1 MSGKLG
7 RRAAVVGAGIGG
19 LSAAGVLAKYFDQV
33 DVLERDQTPLSTE
46 TRSGTPQD
54 RHAHGLLAGGLKAL
68 NEIYPDFDRDLAAAG
83 AVSVNVPGDIR
94 YEKPGVAELP
104 QPDFGISM
112 LSASRPLIESVLRR
126 RTLAAGNVLLWSNC
140 RVTELLSTA
149 RDATT
154 VQAVQFNTRTGPTR
168 TLDTDLVVDASGRG
182 TLALGFLQ
190 TRGWEQP
197 PTTRIGVDI
206 TYSTAVVAIPTH
218 LALDWKVALTLPDPP
233 YQPLNA
239 VLLPAEGN
247 RWMISIAD
255 RGITGRI
262 DNWEA
267 FLDALG
273 RLTTTTIRDALQAA
287 HPPSAIR
294 HYRFP
299 ASIWKHFE
307 RLPRLPR
314 GLIPLGDAI
323 CQFNPIYGQG
333 MSAAA
338 QQSRLLQTVL
348 ANAALESDPLS
359 AAQAAFMS
367 GIESILQ
374 TPWTM
379 AASSD
384 LAFPQTQA
392 TRPENFARTQQS
404 QTALFRAI
412 VDDPIVHRAFVE
424 ISHLL
429 QPYSLL
435 RTPAMRTR
443 IEGAA
448 TTV

>member
-7 RRAAVVGAGIGG
+7 RRAVVVGAGIGG
-19 LSAAGVLAKYFDQV
+19 LSAAGVLATFFDQV
-33 DVLERDQTPLSTE
+33 DVLERDQTPLSGE

-68 NEIYPDFDRDLAAAG
+68 NEIYPDFDQDLAAAG
-83 AVSVNVPGDIR
+83 AVSVNVPADIR

-104 QPDFGISM
+104 QRDFGISM

-140 RVTELLSTA
+140 RVKEFLSTGQ
-149 RDATT
+149 DAPA
-154 VQAVQFNTRTGPTR
+154 VQAVQFDTRTGPTR
-168 TLDTDLVVDASGRG
+168 TLDTDLVIDASGSG
-182 TLALGFLQ
+182 TLTLGFLR
-190 TRGWEQP
+190 TLGWEQP

-206 TYSTAVVAIPTH
+206 TYSTAIVTIPAH
-218 LALDWKVALTLPDPP
+218 LALAWKVALTLPDPP

-247 RWMISIAD
+247 RWMISVAD

-262 DNWEA
+262 DNWDA

-273 RLTTTTIRDALQAA
+273 RLTTTTLRDALQHAQ
-287 HPPSAIR
+287 PPSAIR

-299 ASIWKHFE
+299 ASVWKHFE
-307 RLPRLPR
+307 KLSRLPR

-348 ANAALESDPLS
+348 ANVMHESDPVG

-367 GIESILQ
+367 GVESILQ

-379 AASSD
+379 AANSD

-392 TRPENFARTQQS
+392 MRPDDFAKAQGTQA
-404 QTALFRAI
+404 ALFKAI
-412 VDDPIVHRAFVE
+412 VDDPVVHRAFVE
-424 ISHLL
+424 VSHLL
-429 QPYSLL
+429 QPYGVL
-435 RTPAMRTR
+435 RTPAIRAR
-443 IEGAA
+443 IEA
-448 TTV
+448 TAPAM